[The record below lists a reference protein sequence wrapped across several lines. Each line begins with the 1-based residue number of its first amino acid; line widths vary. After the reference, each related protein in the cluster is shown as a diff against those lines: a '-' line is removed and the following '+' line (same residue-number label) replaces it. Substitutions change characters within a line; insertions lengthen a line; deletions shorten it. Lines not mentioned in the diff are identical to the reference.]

1 MRRVLLLLF
10 SSYAVLTAF
19 FVVASALL
27 PILRKRIVA
36 DLAVGDVVV
45 VIAVFLYGLFIY
57 ITGLL
62 LIRASC
68 KDRR

>member
-1 MRRVLLLLF
+1 LF